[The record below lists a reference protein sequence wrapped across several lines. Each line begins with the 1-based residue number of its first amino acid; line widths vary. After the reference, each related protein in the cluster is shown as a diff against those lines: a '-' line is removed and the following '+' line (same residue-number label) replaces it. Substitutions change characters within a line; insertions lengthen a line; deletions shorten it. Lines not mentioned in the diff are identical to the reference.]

1 MWSIVIVIV
10 LPFLKLVVE
19 QVDVVADAVLVEELV
34 KLLFIDTM

>member
-1 MWSIVIVIV
+1 MRPMVIVIV
-10 LPFLKLVVE
+10 LPFLKFVVE